1 MRRRTVLALGVLALA
16 GGCGAPAPSYR
27 GEISLLVPGPP
38 ECWGDGV
45 ARSLKS
51 LIEARRWARRVLIT
65 RDAQGGGASALGRF
79 AAGRADRLMVADPL
93 LLADCALGDA
103 PGDAPGDVGSF
114 AARTVPLARLAGEWQ
129 VLVASPGSGYRTF
142 EQVAAALLHTPER
155 VKVAGGPD
163 RGPGHLLLGL
173 TARGLGADP
182 RLAAYEAF
190 DSSARAV
197 AAVAEGTTALAF
209 GGRGDVAAQVR
220 AGRLRPLAVSSPERL
235 PGLDAP
241 TLAESGV
248 RVAYANWTGLLAP
261 LGVTARERDALTDLC
276 RAVVDSPAW
285 LRLCERNGWTPMWL
299 AGAEF
304 RQWLTGEAR
313 RTALLLDDLG
323 IR

>member
-16 GGCGAPAPSYR
+16 GGCGTPAPPYL

-51 LIEARRWARRVLIT
+51 LIEARRWAGRVLVT
-65 RDAQGGGASALGRF
+65 RDAGGGGASAVGRF
-79 AAGRADRLMVADPL
+79 AVGRPDRLMVADPL
-93 LLADCALGDA
+93 LLADCALGRA
-103 PGDAPGDVGSF
+103 PDEAGPF

-129 VLVASPGSGYRTF
+129 VLVASPDSGYRTF
-142 EQVAAALLHTPER
+142 EQVAAALLRTPER

-182 RLAAYEAF
+182 RPAAYEAF
-190 DSSARAV
+190 DSPARAV

-209 GGRGDVAAQVR
+209 GGRGDVAAHVR
-220 AGRLRPLAVSSPERL
+220 AGRLRPLAVSAPERL

-241 TLAESGV
+241 TLTESGV

-261 LGVTARERDALTDLC
+261 LGVAARERDALIGLC
-276 RAVVDSPAW
+276 RAVADSPAW

-299 AGAEF
+299 AGEEF

>member
-16 GGCGAPAPSYR
+16 GGCGTPAPRYR

-65 RDAQGGGASALGRF
+65 RDVRSGAPAVGRF
-79 AAGRADRLMVADPL
+79 AMGRTDRLLVADPL
-93 LLADCALGDA
+93 LLADCALGHA
-103 PGDAPGDVGSF
+103 PVDTRGDVGSF
-114 AARTVPLARLAGEWQ
+114 VARTVPLARLAGEWQ

-142 EQVAAALLHTPER
+142 EQVAAALLNTPER

-190 DSSARAV
+190 DSPARAV

-209 GGRGDVAAQVR
+209 GGRGDVAAHVR

-261 LGVTARERDALTDLC
+261 LGVTAIERDALTDLC

-299 AGAEF
+299 AGEEF